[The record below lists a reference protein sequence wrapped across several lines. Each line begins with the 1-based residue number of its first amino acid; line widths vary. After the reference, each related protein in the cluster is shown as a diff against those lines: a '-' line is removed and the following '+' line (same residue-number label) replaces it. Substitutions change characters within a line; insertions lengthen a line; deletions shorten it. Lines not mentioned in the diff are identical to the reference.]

1 MSSSAA
7 KVNDL
12 SWMIGGPQG
21 SGVDSSANVFA
32 RACAAGGLHI
42 FGKREFYSNIM
53 GEHSY
58 FALRAHSNLVRSH
71 IDDVNVLSTFE
82 AETLFRH
89 AREVTDDGAIIY
101 DPSLGKTRLSDIP
114 TIETRLA
121 ADLKTYLISRGVGE
135 TLDDVLAASKQR
147 GVSLVPIPFKDLL
160 EQIADEFQIDQL
172 SKISRVVNMLAVGAS
187 FGILGFDFEMMRRA
201 LEDVFRA
208 KAKVVNMNAAGARK
222 AYDIAKALV
231 PEFLYRLEKLPR
243 PESRLFLTGSQAT
256 ALGKLYGGMR
266 FQTYYPITPAS
277 DESEFLEENE
287 LLDLNGHG
295 LDPETRNAA
304 TPKEEGASILVVQTE
319 DEIAAITMATGAAL
333 TGARSATATSGPG
346 FCLMMEGIGW
356 ASINE
361 VPIVITLY
369 QRAGPSTGM
378 PTRHEQ
384 GDLRFAL
391 HAGHGESPRILLAS
405 GDFEECIRDGL
416 LAFNYADRYQ
426 MPVIHLV
433 DKALANSYATTPVP
447 DLSDLRID
455 RGALALENNGYSKDN
470 PYKRFDLSN
479 GPVSPRAFLGQEGTI
494 FWNTG
499 DEHEE
504 RGHITEDPMVRDAMM
519 EKRFAKLDLAAKEI
533 PRDVKLR
540 YFGPKDA
547 PTVIVSW
554 GSTKG
559 ALLDALDRLWAEGA
573 KVGYLHVRLIN
584 PFPTA
589 EILPYVAKAK
599 RRIGIEMNF
608 GAQLAG
614 IVRTIQMALA
624 ELKMEP
630 HRVTI
635 VSGIGCSAK
644 TVHYVKTYGIHTL
657 HGRALPYATGVKLAN
672 PQLKVLCLS
681 GDGDGLGIGGGHF
694 VNAGRRNLD
703 MLYIIHDNGVY
714 GLTKG
719 QAAPTLKLGVQTK
732 SLAHPNINEAVNPIW
747 LALAAGA
754 TWVGRGYSY
763 DIKHLVATIKAGIE
777 HKGYAFLDVLQPCP
791 TYNDLNTK
799 EWYGGED
806 RKDAASG
813 RPLPRVYKL
822 EDEGYDPV
830 VRDPSEV
837 EKKTTQALEK
847 ALEWGD
853 RIPIGVF
860 YKNEHV
866 PTFEERIAQRVPTY
880 MDHPPALQPIAG
892 PNGEPRTD
900 LTRLLQR
907 LTFKAE

>member
-71 IDDVNVLSTFE
+71 
-82 AETLFRH
+82 
-89 AREVTDDGAIIY
+89 
-101 DPSLGKTRLSDIP
+101 
-114 TIETRLA
+114 
-121 ADLKTYLISRGVGE
+121 
-135 TLDDVLAASKQR
+135 
-147 GVSLVPIPFKDLL
+147 
-160 EQIADEFQIDQL
+160 IADEFQIDQL

-256 ALGKLYGGMR
+256 ALGKLYGGVR

-455 RGALALENNGYSKDN
+455 RGALALEDNGYSKDN

-479 GPVSPRAFLGQEGTI
+479 SPVSPRAFLGQEGTI

-540 YFGPKDA
+540 YFGPKNP

-589 EILPYVAKAK
+589 EILPYLAKAK

-614 IVRTIQMALA
+614 IVREQ
-624 ELKMEP
+624 
-630 HRVTI
+630 
-635 VSGIGCSAK
+635 
-644 TVHYVKTYGIHTL
+644 
-657 HGRALPYATGVKLAN
+657 TGVEMTHFI
-672 PQLKVLCLS
+672 LK
-681 GDGDGLGIGGGHF
+681 
-694 VNAGRRNLD
+694 
-703 MLYIIHDNGVY
+703 
-714 GLTKG
+714 
-719 QAAPTLKLGVQTK
+719 
-732 SLAHPNINEAVNPIW
+732 
-747 LALAAGA
+747 
-754 TWVGRGYSY
+754 
-763 DIKHLVATIKAGIE
+763 
-777 HKGYAFLDVLQPCP
+777 
-791 TYNDLNTK
+791 YN
-799 EWYGGED
+799 
-806 RKDAASG
+806 G
-813 RPLPRVYKL
+813 RPMSNTEL
-822 EDEGYDPV
+822 YDAIQAV
-830 VRDPSEV
+830 VRG
-837 EKKTTQALEK
+837 K
-847 ALEWGD
+847 AA
-853 RIPIGVF
+853 
-860 YKNEHV
+860 K
-866 PTFEERIAQRVPTY
+866 
-880 MDHPPALQPIAG
+880 
-892 PNGEPRTD
+892 RTV
-900 LTRLLQR
+900 LTRGS
-907 LTFKAE
+907 

>member
-1 MSSSAA
+1 MSPTAVR
-7 KVNDL
+7 VNDL
-12 SWMIGGPQG
+12 AWMIGGPQG

-58 FALRAHSNLVRSH
+58 FALRADSKLVRSH
-71 IDDVNVLSTFE
+71 IDDVNVLATFE

-101 DPSLGKTRLSDIP
+101 DPSLGKTRLSDVP
-114 TIETRLA
+114 TIEKRLD

-135 TLDDVLAASKQR
+135 TLDDMLAASKQR
-147 GVSLVPIPFKDLL
+147 GVTLVPIPFHDLL
-160 EQIADEFQIDQL
+160 EQVADEFQIDQL
-172 SKISRVVNMLAVGAS
+172 SKISRVVNMLA
-187 FGILGFDFEMMRRA
+187 
-201 LEDVFRA
+201 
-208 KAKVVNMNAAGARK
+208 
-222 AYDIAKALV
+222 
-231 PEFLYRLEKLPR
+231 
-243 PESRLFLTGSQAT
+243 
-256 ALGKLYGGMR
+256 
-266 FQTYYPITPAS
+266 
-277 DESEFLEENE
+277 
-287 LLDLNGHG
+287 
-295 LDPETRNAA
+295 
-304 TPKEEGASILVVQTE
+304 VQTE

-361 VPIVITLY
+361 VPVVITLY

-455 RGALALENNGYSKDN
+455 RGAVVNGNNGYTTEN
-470 PYKRFDLSN
+470 PYKRFDLGN
-479 GPVSPRAFLGQEGTI
+479 GPVSPRAFLGQLGTI

-504 RGHITEDPMVRDAMM
+504 HGHITEDPMVRDAMM

-533 PRDVKLR
+533 PQGVKLR

-559 ALLDALDRLWAEGA
+559 ALLDALDRLWAEGV

-584 PFPTA
+584 PFPAA
-589 EILPYVAKAK
+589 EILAYLAKAK
-599 RRIGIEMNF
+599 RRLGIEMNF

-614 IVRTIQMALA
+614 IVRENTGVEMTHFILKYNGRPMSNT
-624 ELKMEP
+624 ELYDA
-630 HRVTI
+630 I
-635 VSGIGCSAK
+635 K
-644 TVHYVKTYGIHTL
+644 TVIRGK
-657 HGRALPYATGVKLAN
+657 ATK
-672 PQLKVLCLS
+672 
-681 GDGDGLGIGGGHF
+681 
-694 VNAGRRNLD
+694 
-703 MLYIIHDNGVY
+703 
-714 GLTKG
+714 
-719 QAAPTLKLGVQTK
+719 
-732 SLAHPNINEAVNPIW
+732 
-747 LALAAGA
+747 
-754 TWVGRGYSY
+754 
-763 DIKHLVATIKAGIE
+763 
-777 HKGYAFLDVLQPCP
+777 
-791 TYNDLNTK
+791 
-799 EWYGGED
+799 
-806 RKDAASG
+806 
-813 RPLPRVYKL
+813 
-822 EDEGYDPV
+822 
-830 VRDPSEV
+830 
-837 EKKTTQALEK
+837 
-847 ALEWGD
+847 
-853 RIPIGVF
+853 
-860 YKNEHV
+860 
-866 PTFEERIAQRVPTY
+866 
-880 MDHPPALQPIAG
+880 
-892 PNGEPRTD
+892 RTV
-900 LTRLLQR
+900 LTRGS
-907 LTFKAE
+907 

>member
-1 MSSSAA
+1 MSPPTRL
-7 KVNDL
+7 VNDL

-42 FGKREFYSNIM
+42 YGKREFYSNIM

-58 FALRAHSNLVRSH
+58 FALRAHSKLVRSH
-71 IDDVNVLSTFE
+71 IDAVNLLATFE

-89 AREVTDDGAIIY
+89 AREVTDDGAIVY
-101 DPSLGKTRLSDIP
+101 DPALGKTRLSDIP
-114 TIETRLA
+114 TIEKRLS

-135 TLDDVLAASKQR
+135 TLDDMLAAAKQR
-147 GVSLVPIPFKDLL
+147 GVALVPIPFKDLL

-187 FGILGFDFEMMRRA
+187 FGLLGFDFAMMRA
-201 LEDVFRA
+201 SLEEVFRA
-208 KAKVVNMNAAGARK
+208 KAKVVNMNAAGAQK
-222 AYDIAKALV
+222 AYDLARSLV
-231 PEFLYRLEKLPR
+231 PDFRYRLQTVARKEP
-243 PESRLFLTGSQAT
+243 RLFLTGSQAT

-287 LLDLNGHG
+287 ILDVNGHG
-295 LDPETRNAA
+295 LVPEAGE
-304 TPKEEGASILVVQTE
+304 KEKGASMLVVQTE
-319 DEIAAITMATGAAL
+319 DEIAAVTMATGAAL

-346 FCLMMEGIGW
+346 FSLMMEGIGW

-361 VPIVITLY
+361 VPLVITLY

-455 RGALALENNGYSKDN
+455 RGALALEHNGYSKDN

-589 EILPYVAKAK
+589 EILPYLAKAK

-614 IVRTIQMALA
+614 IVREQ
-624 ELKMEP
+624 
-630 HRVTI
+630 
-635 VSGIGCSAK
+635 
-644 TVHYVKTYGIHTL
+644 
-657 HGRALPYATGVKLAN
+657 TGVEMTHFI
-672 PQLKVLCLS
+672 LK
-681 GDGDGLGIGGGHF
+681 
-694 VNAGRRNLD
+694 
-703 MLYIIHDNGVY
+703 
-714 GLTKG
+714 
-719 QAAPTLKLGVQTK
+719 
-732 SLAHPNINEAVNPIW
+732 
-747 LALAAGA
+747 
-754 TWVGRGYSY
+754 
-763 DIKHLVATIKAGIE
+763 
-777 HKGYAFLDVLQPCP
+777 
-791 TYNDLNTK
+791 YN
-799 EWYGGED
+799 
-806 RKDAASG
+806 G
-813 RPLPRVYKL
+813 RPMSNTEL
-822 EDEGYDPV
+822 YDAIQAV
-830 VRDPSEV
+830 VRG
-837 EKKTTQALEK
+837 K
-847 ALEWGD
+847 AA
-853 RIPIGVF
+853 
-860 YKNEHV
+860 K
-866 PTFEERIAQRVPTY
+866 
-880 MDHPPALQPIAG
+880 
-892 PNGEPRTD
+892 RTV
-900 LTRLLQR
+900 LTRGS
-907 LTFKAE
+907 

>member
-1 MSSSAA
+1 MCPAPT

-32 RACAAGGLHI
+32 RACAAGGLHV

-58 FALRAHSNLVRSH
+58 FALRAHSGVVRSH
-71 IDDVNVLSTFE
+71 VDAVNVLATFE

-89 AREVTDDGAIIY
+89 AREVTDNGAIVY

-114 TIETRLA
+114 TIEKRLG

-135 TLDDVLAASKQR
+135 TLDDMLAASKQR
-147 GVSLVPIPFKDLL
+147 GVSLVPIPYKDLL
-160 EQIADEFQIDQL
+160 EQVADEFQVDQL

-187 FGILGFDFEMMRRA
+187 FGILGFDFDMMRAA

-222 AYDIAKALV
+222 AYDLANTLV
-231 PEFLYRLEKLPR
+231 QEFPYRLEKLPR
-243 PESRLFLTGSQAT
+243 KESRLFLTGSQAT

-287 LLDLNGHG
+287 VFDLNGHG
-295 LDPETRNAA
+295 FHPEVSEA
-304 TPKEEGASILVVQTE
+304 TPAKEQSGSVLVVQTE

-346 FCLMMEGIGW
+346 FSLMMEGIGW

-405 GDFEECIRDGL
+405 GDFEECIRDAF
-416 LAFNYADRYQ
+416 LAFNYAERYQ

-433 DKALANSYATTPVP
+433 DKALANSYATTTVP
-447 DLSDLRID
+447 DLTDLRID
-455 RGALALENNGYSKDN
+455 RGLLAPANDGYSEDH
-470 PYKRFDLSN
+470 PYMRFDLGN
-479 GPVSPRAFLGQEGTI
+479 GPVSPRAFLGQQGTI

-504 RGHITEDPMVRDAMM
+504 HGHITEDPAVRDAMM

-533 PRDVKLR
+533 PREVKLR

-547 PTVIVSW
+547 DTVIVSW

-584 PFPTA
+584 PFPA
-589 EILPYVAKAK
+589 EDVLKYILKAK

-614 IVRTIQMALA
+614 LVREKTGMEMTHFILKYNGRPMSHPELYDAIQ
-624 ELKMEP
+624 
-630 HRVTI
+630 
-635 VSGIGCSAK
+635 S
-644 TVHYVKTYGIHTL
+644 
-657 HGRALPYATGVKLAN
+657 
-672 PQLKVLCLS
+672 VL
-681 GDGDGLGIGGGHF
+681 
-694 VNAGRRNLD
+694 
-703 MLYIIHDNGVY
+703 
-714 GLTKG
+714 
-719 QAAPTLKLGVQTK
+719 
-732 SLAHPNINEAVNPIW
+732 
-747 LALAAGA
+747 
-754 TWVGRGYSY
+754 RG
-763 DIKHLVATIKAGIE
+763 KAG
-777 HKGYAFLDVLQPCP
+777 
-791 TYNDLNTK
+791 T
-799 EWYGGED
+799 
-806 RKDAASG
+806 
-813 RPLPRVYKL
+813 
-822 EDEGYDPV
+822 
-830 VRDPSEV
+830 
-837 EKKTTQALEK
+837 
-847 ALEWGD
+847 
-853 RIPIGVF
+853 
-860 YKNEHV
+860 
-866 PTFEERIAQRVPTY
+866 
-880 MDHPPALQPIAG
+880 
-892 PNGEPRTD
+892 RTV
-900 LTRLLQR
+900 LTRG
-907 LTFKAE
+907 T

>member
-1 MSSSAA
+1 
-7 KVNDL
+7 
-12 SWMIGGPQG
+12 
-21 SGVDSSANVFA
+21 
-32 RACAAGGLHI
+32 
-42 FGKREFYSNIM
+42 M

-71 IDDVNVLSTFE
+71 IDDVNVLATFE

-101 DPSLGKTRLSDIP
+101 DPSLGKTRLSDVP
-114 TIETRLA
+114 TIEKRLD

-135 TLDDVLAASKQR
+135 TLDDMLAASKQR
-147 GVSLVPIPFKDLL
+147 GVSLVPIPFKALL
-160 EQIADEFQIDQL
+160 EQVADEFQIDQL

-187 FGILGFDFEMMRRA
+187 FGILGFDFEMMRRS

-231 PEFLYRLEKLPR
+231 PEFPYRLEKLPR

-433 DKALANSYATTPVP
+433 DKALANS
-447 DLSDLRID
+447 
-455 RGALALENNGYSKDN
+455 
-470 PYKRFDLSN
+470 
-479 GPVSPRAFLGQEGTI
+479 
-494 FWNTG
+494 
-499 DEHEE
+499 
-504 RGHITEDPMVRDAMM
+504 
-519 EKRFAKLDLAAKEI
+519 DLAAKEI
-533 PRDVKLR
+533 PPDVKLR

-589 EILPYVAKAK
+589 EILPYLAKAK

-614 IVRTIQMALA
+614 IVREQ
-624 ELKMEP
+624 
-630 HRVTI
+630 
-635 VSGIGCSAK
+635 
-644 TVHYVKTYGIHTL
+644 
-657 HGRALPYATGVKLAN
+657 TGVEMTHFI
-672 PQLKVLCLS
+672 LK
-681 GDGDGLGIGGGHF
+681 
-694 VNAGRRNLD
+694 
-703 MLYIIHDNGVY
+703 
-714 GLTKG
+714 
-719 QAAPTLKLGVQTK
+719 
-732 SLAHPNINEAVNPIW
+732 
-747 LALAAGA
+747 
-754 TWVGRGYSY
+754 
-763 DIKHLVATIKAGIE
+763 
-777 HKGYAFLDVLQPCP
+777 
-791 TYNDLNTK
+791 YN
-799 EWYGGED
+799 
-806 RKDAASG
+806 G
-813 RPLPRVYKL
+813 RPMPNTEL
-822 EDEGYDPV
+822 YDAIQAV
-830 VRDPSEV
+830 VRG
-837 EKKTTQALEK
+837 K
-847 ALEWGD
+847 AA
-853 RIPIGVF
+853 
-860 YKNEHV
+860 K
-866 PTFEERIAQRVPTY
+866 
-880 MDHPPALQPIAG
+880 
-892 PNGEPRTD
+892 RTV
-900 LTRLLQR
+900 LTRGS
-907 LTFKAE
+907 

>member
-1 MSSSAA
+1 MSPPAVR
-7 KVNDL
+7 VNDL
-12 SWMIGGPQG
+12 AWMIGGPQG

-58 FALRAHSNLVRSH
+58 FALRADSKLVRSH
-71 IDDVNVLSTFE
+71 IDDVNVLATFE

-89 AREVTDDGAIIY
+89 AREVTDDGAIVY
-101 DPSLGKTRLSDIP
+101 DPALTKTRLSDIP
-114 TIETRLA
+114 TIEKRLA
-121 ADLKTYLISRGVGE
+121 ADLKTYLISHGVGE
-135 TLDDVLAASKQR
+135 TIGDLLEAAKQR
-147 GVSLVPIPFKDLL
+147 GVALVPIPFKDLL
-160 EQIADEFQIDQL
+160 DQIADEFQIDQL

-187 FGILGFDFEMMRRA
+187 FGLLGFDFAMMRA
-201 LEDVFRA
+201 SLEEVFRA
-208 KAKVVNMNAAGARK
+208 KAKIVNMNAAGAQK

-231 PEFLYRLEKLPR
+231 PEFPYRLEKLPR
-243 PESRLFLTGSQAT
+243 KESRLFLTGSQAT

-287 LLDLNGHG
+287 ILDLNGHG
-295 LDPETRNAA
+295 VAPDAA
-304 TPKEEGASILVVQTE
+304 GAAVAKEEGASMLVVQTE

-361 VPIVITLY
+361 VPVVITLY

-405 GDFEECIRDGL
+405 GDFEECIRDGF

-447 DLSDLRID
+447 DLSNLRID
-455 RGALALENNGYSKDN
+455 RG
-470 PYKRFDLSN
+470 N
-479 GPVSPRAFLGQEGTI
+479 GPVSPRAFLGQPGTI

-533 PRDVKLR
+533 PRDVKFR

-547 PTVIVSW
+547 ATVIVSW

-584 PFPTA
+584 PFPVE
-589 EILPYVAKAK
+589 EIVRYLAKAK
-599 RRIGIEMNF
+599 RRVGIEMNF

-614 IVRTIQMALA
+614 IVREHTGVEMTHFILKYNGRPMSNT
-624 ELKMEP
+624 ELYDA
-630 HRVTI
+630 I
-635 VSGIGCSAK
+635 K
-644 TVHYVKTYGIHTL
+644 TVIRGK
-657 HGRALPYATGVKLAN
+657 
-672 PQLKVLCLS
+672 
-681 GDGDGLGIGGGHF
+681 
-694 VNAGRRNLD
+694 
-703 MLYIIHDNGVY
+703 
-714 GLTKG
+714 
-719 QAAPTLKLGVQTK
+719 AAK
-732 SLAHPNINEAVNPIW
+732 
-747 LALAAGA
+747 
-754 TWVGRGYSY
+754 
-763 DIKHLVATIKAGIE
+763 
-777 HKGYAFLDVLQPCP
+777 
-791 TYNDLNTK
+791 
-799 EWYGGED
+799 
-806 RKDAASG
+806 
-813 RPLPRVYKL
+813 
-822 EDEGYDPV
+822 
-830 VRDPSEV
+830 
-837 EKKTTQALEK
+837 
-847 ALEWGD
+847 
-853 RIPIGVF
+853 
-860 YKNEHV
+860 
-866 PTFEERIAQRVPTY
+866 
-880 MDHPPALQPIAG
+880 
-892 PNGEPRTD
+892 RTV
-900 LTRLLQR
+900 LTRGS
-907 LTFKAE
+907 